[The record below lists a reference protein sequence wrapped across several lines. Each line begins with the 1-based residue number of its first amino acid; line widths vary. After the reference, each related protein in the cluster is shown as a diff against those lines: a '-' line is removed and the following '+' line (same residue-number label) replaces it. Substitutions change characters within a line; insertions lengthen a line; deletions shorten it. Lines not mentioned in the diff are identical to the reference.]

1 MSRRGILMVTL
12 AAAMMAM
19 FLPAGVADA
28 QETEAVSVQVG
39 PTAQVI
45 AGGQALLV
53 TVEVSCEP
61 GLEMLE
67 AHVSAQLGITFG
79 QAGIGSV
86 ICDGRPRK
94 YKVRINAPDERFS
107 SGEAYVSAF
116 VLLLDPQTG
125 TTKQGQDAGIVSVV
139 GSRPQ

>member
-1 MSRRGILMVTL
+1 MRKRGILVVTL
-12 AAAMMAM
+12 AAATMAM
-19 FLPAGVADA
+19 FLTASVAGA

-39 PTAQVI
+39 PTAQVV

-53 TVEVSCEP
+53 TVEVTCEP
-61 GLEMLE
+61 GLEVLE
-67 AHVSAQLGITFG
+67 AHVSAQQGITFG

-86 ICDGRPRK
+86 VCDDRSRK
-94 YKVRINAPDERFS
+94 YKVRINALDGRFS

-125 TTKQGQDAGIVSVV
+125 TTKQGQDAGIVRVV
-139 GSRPQ
+139 GGPQ

>member
-1 MSRRGILMVTL
+1 MRKCGILVVTL
-12 AAAMMAM
+12 AAATIAM
-19 FLPAGVADA
+19 FLTAGVAGA

-39 PTAQVI
+39 PTAQVV

-53 TVEVSCEP
+53 TVEVTCEP
-61 GLEMLE
+61 GLEVLE
-67 AHVSAQLGITFG
+67 AHVSAQQGTTFG

-86 ICDGRPRK
+86 VCDGRPRK
-94 YKVRINAPDERFS
+94 YKVRINALDGRFS

-125 TTKQGQDAGIVSVV
+125 ITKQGQDAGIVSVV
-139 GSRPQ
+139 GRPQ

>member
-1 MSRRGILMVTL
+1 MRKRGILVVTL
-12 AAAMMAM
+12 AAATIAM
-19 FLPAGVADA
+19 FLTAGVAGA
-28 QETEAVSVQVG
+28 QETEVVSVQVG
-39 PTAQVI
+39 PTAQVV

-86 ICDGRPRK
+86 VCDGGMRRP
-94 YKVRINAPDERFS
+94 VAQ
-107 SGEAYVSAF
+107 V
-116 VLLLDPQTG
+116 
-125 TTKQGQDAGIVSVV
+125 QGQNKCPRRTV
-139 GSRPQ
+139 Q